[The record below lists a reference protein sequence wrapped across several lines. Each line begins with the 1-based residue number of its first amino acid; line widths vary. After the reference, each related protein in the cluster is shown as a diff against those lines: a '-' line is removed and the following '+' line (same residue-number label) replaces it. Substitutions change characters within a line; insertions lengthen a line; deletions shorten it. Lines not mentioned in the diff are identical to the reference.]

1 MEIVITKYEK
11 VDIDPRKVVE
21 QLYELELNDGYLDKS
36 DGKYFIVI
44 SNNLYLEINKEDYKY
59 IKALET
65 VLNRLK

>member
-21 QLYELELNDGYLDKS
+21 QLYELELNYLDKW
-36 DGKYFIVI
+36 DDKYLNLV
-44 SNNLYLEINKEDYKY
+44 SNHIPDEEIYNEDYKY

-65 VLNRLK
+65 VLNHLK

>member
-21 QLYELELNDGYLDKS
+21 QLYL
-36 DGKYFIVI
+36 F
-44 SNNLYLEINKEDYKY
+44 SNHIPDEEIYNEDYKY

-65 VLNRLK
+65 VLNHLK

>member
-21 QLYELELNDGYLDKS
+21 QLYELELNYLDKW
-36 DGKYFIVI
+36 DDKYLNLF
-44 SNNLYLEINKEDYKY
+44 SNHIPDEEIYNEDYKY

-65 VLNRLK
+65 VLNHLK